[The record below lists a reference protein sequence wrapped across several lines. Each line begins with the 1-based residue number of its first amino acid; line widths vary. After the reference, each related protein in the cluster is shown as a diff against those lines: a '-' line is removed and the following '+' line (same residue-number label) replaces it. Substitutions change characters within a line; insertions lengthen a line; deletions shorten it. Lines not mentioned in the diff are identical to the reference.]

1 MDSEKNITE
10 KLKNALAKKPRR
22 QVSGSFKM
30 LFDSTDKS
38 KSIEHCGKK
47 RSNNLK

>member
-22 QVSGSFKM
+22 QVSIFKM
-30 LFDSTDKS
+30 LFGSTDKS

>member
-22 QVSGSFKM
+22 QALDLLRCF
-30 LFDSTDKS
+30 
-38 KSIEHCGKK
+38 SIQPI
-47 RSNNLK
+47 SQNP